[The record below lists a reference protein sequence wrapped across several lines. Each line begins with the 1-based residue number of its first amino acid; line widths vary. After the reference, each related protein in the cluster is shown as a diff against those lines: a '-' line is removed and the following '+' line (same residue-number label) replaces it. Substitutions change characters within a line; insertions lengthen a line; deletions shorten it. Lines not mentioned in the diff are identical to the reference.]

1 MSLTLIG
8 VVSTETVAV
17 CVPSAVVS
25 TTFPSSFLP
34 HAASA
39 TKKISELASAAAR
52 VLVRIE
58 GSPSGFRNGE
68 LQSGMY
74 QVRVGN
80 PVGIRCV
87 DLLPLS
93 RIAVKVFGDFAETVA
108 FFYSIVLPAGWRRSR
123 AAGVDVG
130 EVCCPTA
137 R

>member
-17 CVPSAVVS
+17 CVPIAVVS

-39 TKKISELASAAAR
+39 TKKSSELASAAAR

-58 GSPSGFRNGE
+58 GWPSGRRNCE
-68 LQSGMY
+68 LQSGVNEIRIGNL
-74 QVRVGN
+74 VR
-80 PVGIRCV
+80 IRCV

-93 RIAVKVFGDFAETVA
+93 RIAVKVLGDFAEA
-108 FFYSIVLPAGWRRSR
+108 IASFYSVRLAAGRSRSR

-130 EVCCPTA
+130 EVA
-137 R
+137 RT